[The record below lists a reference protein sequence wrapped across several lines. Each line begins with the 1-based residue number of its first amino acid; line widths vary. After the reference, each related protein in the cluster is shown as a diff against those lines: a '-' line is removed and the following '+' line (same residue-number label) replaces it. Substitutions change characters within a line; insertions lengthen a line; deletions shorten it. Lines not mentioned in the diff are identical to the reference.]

1 MERQTESAYQIC
13 TAQNGEK
20 ICIHAEAYYRQERL
34 IRKMILRKALVLV
47 AEHEKDLEQV
57 HVEKLEGLFEKAGW
71 KKTGSSLWGLC
82 MQNL

>member
-13 TAQNGEK
+13 TDQNGEK
-20 ICIHAEAYYRQERL
+20 ICIHADAYHRQERL
-34 IRKMILRKALVLV
+34 IRKMILRKALALV

-57 HVEKLEGLFEKAGW
+57 HVEKLEDCLKSRLE
-71 KKTGSSLWGLC
+71 KTGSSLWGLC